1 MANKSY
7 LDWSTVTA
15 GTQDVHN
22 FPALTAG
29 ERWVITKLGACD
41 IRTTG
46 ENASSVY
53 VLQWG
58 STGSWETVRLIS
70 VSGATTEYEIGREFE
85 GDGTKHFRII
95 RINKS
100 ATNTREL
107 PVWIDAYSRE

>member
-7 LDWSTVTA
+7 LDWSVVNA
-15 GTQDVHN
+15 GTQDVHS
-22 FPALTAG
+22 FPVLASG
-29 ERWVITKLGACD
+29 ERWVITKMGGCD

-70 VSGATTEYEIGREFE
+70 LSGNTIEYEIGREFE
-85 GDGTKHFRII
+85 GDGVKSFRLI

-100 ATNTREL
+100 ATNNREL
-107 PVWIDAYSRE
+107 PVWLDAYSRE

>member
-1 MANKSY
+1 MANQSY
-7 LDWSTVTA
+7 LDWSTVNS
-15 GTQDVHN
+15 GTQDIHN
-22 FPALTAG
+22 FPVLAVGA
-29 ERWVITKLGACD
+29 RWVITKMGACD

-58 STGSWETVRLIS
+58 ETGDWETVRLIS
-70 VSGATTEYEIGREFE
+70 VSGATTEFEIGREFT
-85 GDGTKHFRII
+85 GDGVKQFRLI

-100 ATNTREL
+100 ASNDREM